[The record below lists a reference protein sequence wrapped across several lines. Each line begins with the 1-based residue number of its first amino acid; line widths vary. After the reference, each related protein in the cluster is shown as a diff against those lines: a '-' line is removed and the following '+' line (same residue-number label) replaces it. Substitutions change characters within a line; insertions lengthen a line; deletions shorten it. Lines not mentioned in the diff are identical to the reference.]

1 MANIRVKAALDRIGR
16 DLYKTSHYVAQYG
29 GISAKDAA
37 VIERDAERIIEMAA
51 MIVERARAAQ
61 PAYRHTAHG
70 VVTNVRKALGY
81 GS

>member
-16 DLYKTSHYVAQYG
+16 DLHKTSQYVHAYG

-37 VIERDAERIIEMAA
+37 VIERDAEAIIEMAA

-70 VVTNVRKALGY
+70 VVTKVRKALGY